1 MDTKFLIDLKN
12 EIQSIDK
19 IHHIKILKI
28 LKNNGI
34 KFSEN
39 RNGIFI
45 NMNTFNQKTV
55 IDINKTLLYIKEQE
69 KNLKDIENIKQ
80 ELSKDYFLSNNKVL
94 KDNST
99 TNTNTNN
106 VTKL

>member
-12 EIQSIDK
+12 EIQNIDK

-28 LKNNGI
+28 LENNGI

-45 NMNTFNQKTV
+45 NMNTFNQNTI

-80 ELSKDYFLSNNKVL
+80 ELNNDYFLNDNKVL

-99 TNTNTNN
+99 NNTNN
-106 VTKL
+106 VTKF

>member
-1 MDTKFLIDLKN
+1 MDTKLLIDLKN

-28 LKNNGI
+28 LTNNGI

-45 NMNTFNQKTV
+45 NMNTFNQKTL
-55 IDINKTLLYIKEQE
+55 IDINKTLLYINEQE

-80 ELSKDYFLSNNKVL
+80 ELNNDFFLNDNKLL

-99 TNTNTNN
+99 NNTNN
-106 VTKL
+106 VTKF

>member
-1 MDTKFLIDLKN
+1 MDTKLLIDLKN
-12 EIQSIDK
+12 EIESIDK

-45 NMNTFNQKTV
+45 NMNAFNQKTI
-55 IDINKTLLYIKEQE
+55 IDINKTLLYINEQE

-80 ELSKDYFLSNNKVL
+80 ELNNDYFLNNSKVL

-99 TNTNTNN
+99 NNTNN
-106 VTKL
+106 VTKI

>member
-1 MDTKFLIDLKN
+1 MDTKLLIDLKN
-12 EIQSIDK
+12 EIESIDK

-45 NMNTFNQKTV
+45 NMNVFNQNT
-55 IDINKTLLYIKEQE
+55 IGDINKTLLYIREQE

-80 ELSKDYFLSNNKVL
+80 ELNNDYFLDNNKVL

-99 TNTNTNN
+99 NNANN
-106 VTKL
+106 VTEF

>member
-1 MDTKFLIDLKN
+1 MDTKLLIDLKN

-28 LKNNGI
+28 LENNGI

-45 NMNTFNQKTV
+45 NMNTFNQKT
-55 IDINKTLLYIKEQE
+55 IMDINKTLLYISEQE

-80 ELSKDYFLSNNKVL
+80 ELNKDFFLTNNKVL

-99 TNTNTNN
+99 NNANN
-106 VTKL
+106 VTEL

>member
-1 MDTKFLIDLKN
+1 MDTKLLIDLKN
-12 EIQSIDK
+12 EIESIDK

-28 LKNNGI
+28 LETNGI

-45 NMNTFNQKTV
+45 NMNTFNQKT
-55 IDINKTLLYIKEQE
+55 IMDINKTLLYISEQE
-69 KNLKDIENIKQ
+69 KNLKDIENIKE
-80 ELSKDYFLSNNKVL
+80 ELNKDYFLTNNKVL

-99 TNTNTNN
+99 NNANN

>member
-1 MDTKFLIDLKN
+1 MDTKLLIDLKN

-45 NMNTFNQKTV
+45 NMNTFNNQTI

-80 ELSKDYFLSNNKVL
+80 ELNNDYFLTSNKVL

-99 TNTNTNN
+99 NNTNN
-106 VTKL
+106 VTKF

>member
-1 MDTKFLIDLKN
+1 MDTKLLIDLKN

-45 NMNTFNQKTV
+45 NMNAFNENT
-55 IDINKTLLYIKEQE
+55 IRDINKTLLYIRVQE
-69 KNLKDIENIKQ
+69 KNLKDIENIKK
-80 ELSKDYFLSNNKVL
+80 ELNHDYFLTNNKVL

-99 TNTNTNN
+99 NNANN
-106 VTKL
+106 VTEF